1 MTQIT
6 KRDDVLSWDPF
17 RELDDFSNRLSRV
30 FGRPDVRTAP
40 MADWTPRANIHES
53 TESYDIQAELPQ
65 VKKEDVSVTFEN
77 GVLTLSGE
85 RKYEKKEGGGQKP
98 LRVESAYGSFVRSFA
113 MPDDADPDKVDARYE
128 NGMLNIKIA
137 RVPSK
142 KAAAAKT
149 ITVK

>member
-1 MTQIT
+1 MTNLA

-17 RELDDFSNRLSRV
+17 RELDVFSSRLSQL
-30 FGRPDVRTAP
+30 FGGGELRAMP

-53 TESYDIQAELPQ
+53 ADSYDIQAELPQ
-65 VKKEDVSVTFEN
+65 VKKEDVKVTFEN

-98 LRVESAYGSFVRSFA
+98 LRVECAYGSFMRAFS
-113 MPDDADPDKVDARYE
+113 MPEDADADKIDARFE

-137 RVPSK
+137 RMPSK
-142 KAAAAKT
+142 KASNGKT
-149 ITVK
+149 IQVK